1 MHERQF
7 ESKILEDAVDAFGRL
22 PGIGKRSAL
31 RLVLHL
37 LKMEHDEVR
46 LLAHQLLRLK
56 EDVKYC
62 RVCNNLSDHEVCSIC
77 SSTTRQHN
85 SICVVESIRDVIA
98 VENTRQY
105 FGLYH
110 VLGGVIS
117 PMDGIGP
124 SDLSIEKLLERVKTG
139 PVDEIIFALSTT
151 MEGDTTNFY
160 LYKKLKEYP
169 LKIST
174 IARGVSFG
182 DEIQYA
188 DELTLG
194 QSILHRR
201 PFVLAHE

>member
-1 MHERQF
+1 MHYDSVY
-7 ESKILEDAVDAFGRL
+7 ESKILEDAIESIGRL

-31 RLVLHL
+31 RIVLHL
-37 LKMEHDEVR
+37 LKMDAAQVR
-46 LLAHQLLRLK
+46 LLAQQLVRLK

-62 RVCNNLSDHEVCSIC
+62 RVCNNLTDHEVCSIC
-77 SSTTRQHN
+77 QSTTRHADTV
-85 SICVVESIRDVIA
+85 CVVENIRDVIA

-105 FGLYH
+105 FGRYH

-117 PMDGIGP
+117 PMDGVGP
-124 SDLSIEKLLERVKTG
+124 SDLSIDKLIGRVQAG
-139 PVDEIIFALSTT
+139 DIREVILALSTT

-160 LYKKLKEYP
+160 LYKKLNEYD
-169 LKIST
+169 LKITT

-194 QSILHRR
+194 QSIVHRR
-201 PFVLAHE
+201 PFSQ

>member
-1 MHERQF
+1 MHDKQF
-7 ESKILEDAVDAFGRL
+7 ESKILEDAVASFSQL

-37 LKMEHDEVR
+37 LKQDEQEVR
-46 LLAHQLLRLK
+46 NFAHNILQLK
-56 EDVKYC
+56 EELRYC
-62 RVCNNLSDHEVCSIC
+62 NECNNISDHDTCSIC
-77 SSTTRQHN
+77 TNTTRDKDLV
-85 SICVVESIRDVIA
+85 CVVETIRDVIA
-98 VENTRQY
+98 IESTHQY
-105 FGLYH
+105 FGTYH

-124 SDLSIEKLLERVKTG
+124 SDLSVEKLQNRIAKNDITEV
-139 PVDEIIFALSTT
+139 IFALSTT

-160 LYKKLKEYP
+160 LYKKLKDFDI
-169 LKIST
+169 KIST

-188 DELTLG
+188 DEVTLG

-201 PFVLAHE
+201 PFAKTQ